1 MLMAMTR
8 GGVAKSKMFMLSS
21 YYREAKHAQGDHRRH
36 FSSKLRGAPENISSR
51 MVESDSEDTDM
62 MESETGSHSSSSWR
76 CNWVPHPRT
85 GIYVPKGHEK
95 VMDDVPKGAASLNQT
110 FWLRNV
116 DGVLEK
122 PDPDTPPEHYYH
134 YMHM

>member
-1 MLMAMTR
+1 MLMAMAIR
-8 GGVAKSKMFMLSS
+8 GGVAKSKMFMLS
-21 YYREAKHAQGDHRRH
+21 EAKQAQGDHRRH
-36 FSSKLRGAPENISSR
+36 FSSKLRGAAENISSR
-51 MVESDSEDTDM
+51 MVQSDSEDTDM
-62 MESETGSHSSSSWR
+62 MERETGSNSSSR
-76 CNWVPHPRT
+76 HG

-95 VMDDVPKGAASLNQT
+95 VMDDVPKGAASFNQT